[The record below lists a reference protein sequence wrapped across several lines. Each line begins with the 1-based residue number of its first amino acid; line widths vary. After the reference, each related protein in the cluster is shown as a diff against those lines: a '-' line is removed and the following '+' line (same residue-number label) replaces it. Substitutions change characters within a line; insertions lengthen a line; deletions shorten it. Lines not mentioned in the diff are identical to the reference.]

1 MAARERHEIDR
12 QILERIERF
21 RRSDDDVPDSWR
33 ARREVASAVRALL
46 DVLSTTDAAA
56 DVMRSSAK
64 SIRALAE
71 HFAAH
76 PAVIE
81 PRGIAEMAFAGMEDF
96 HDRSPLVGRSN
107 PLAPPLALFPDPDKG
122 IIEGTTIFGN
132 AYEGAPGCVHGGF
145 IAAAFDE
152 LLGMACIFSGSP
164 GMTGTLEVTYRTP
177 TPTRT
182 PLRFEGRFEG
192 REGRRIQTRGE
203 MWAGERLCAEA
214 SGLFISIDRSKFEQ
228 LSRIRRERSGAD
240 ATDTPHKND
249 ADG

>member
-1 MAARERHEIDR
+1 
-12 QILERIERF
+12 
-21 RRSDDDVPDSWR
+21 
-33 ARREVASAVRALL
+33 
-46 DVLSTTDAAA
+46 
-56 DVMRSSAK
+56 
-64 SIRALAE
+64 
-71 HFAAH
+71 
-76 PAVIE
+76 
-81 PRGIAEMAFAGMEDF
+81 
-96 HDRSPLVGRSN
+96 
-107 PLAPPLALFPDPDKG
+107 
-122 IIEGTTIFGN
+122 
-132 AYEGAPGCVHGGF
+132 
-145 IAAAFDE
+145 
-152 LLGMACIFSGSP
+152 
-164 GMTGTLEVTYRTP
+164 MTGTLEVTYRTP

>member
-107 PLAPPLALFPDPDKG
+107 PLAPPLALFPDPTRASSKERPSSG
-122 IIEGTTIFGN
+122 MHTRALPG
-132 AYEGAPGCVHGGF
+132 AYTA
-145 IAAAFDE
+145 DS
-152 LLGMACIFSGSP
+152 LRLRSTSFSAW
-164 GMTGTLEVTYRTP
+164 R
-177 TPTRT
+177 
-182 PLRFEGRFEG
+182 
-192 REGRRIQTRGE
+192 
-203 MWAGERLCAEA
+203 A
-214 SGLFISIDRSKFEQ
+214 S
-228 LSRIRRERSGAD
+228 SRARQE
-240 ATDTPHKND
+240 
-249 ADG
+249 